1 MAEKKT
7 NETTKEYVP
16 TSDDVVYSDGRKTR
30 IGANK
35 KVNVTIP
42 KEVGVNHQIPVYVN
56 RNNETSLI
64 ERGKTVTVKSST
76 AEVIREAERLRS
88 VFEEHYA
95 KVSS

>member
-1 MAEKKT
+1 MAEKKIT
-7 NETTKEYVP
+7 ETTKDYVP
-16 TSDDVVYSDGRKTR
+16 TADDVVYSDGRRTR

-35 KVNVTIP
+35 KVSVEIP

-64 ERGKTVTVKSST
+64 ERGKTVLVKAST
-76 AEVIREAERLRS
+76 AEVIEEAKRLRN